1 MSVGPT
7 DGVVGQWWWWLV
19 AGGQFLRVFIIAPRR
34 NRGRKDRRNHTDRSG
49 LRTHLDNFLL
59 YLYLYL
65 VSYFYLYLYLYFYLY
80 LYLYLQKGTGV
91 ESGPTTV
98 PYFPGML
105 PTLGSLVI
113 NMMAFLILAGQKYVS
128 QIIQDISGLF

>member
-19 AGGQFLRVFIIAPRR
+19 GSFCVFLLLHRDAT
-34 NRGRKDRRNHTDRSG
+34 GAEKTDATTPTEVDSG
-49 LRTHLDNFLL
+49 VRTHLDNFLL